1 MALNRKKYKIVKIS
15 LGYEPQ
21 FKQPQFEPCSRLYME
36 LLENKSKIKPELRD
50 VEFECQD
57 YTNNNEKKSFI
68 PGIYEAKKQATIDA
82 NNEVE
87 DENSGNKVDYS
98 LFSNSNSNPAF
109 EDVSKSLNKDE
120 YVPGMFKQIVQPKIK
135 IPESQS
141 SPINFP
147 SSPSSDKEELYNIGS
162 ENESISLYKT
172 KPSISHEDSL
182 AKLMRGEDIDDN
194 NEIANSKELLS
205 SSSSIPAVTIA
216 SSVIND
222 HRSSEEPKFSSVSQK
237 NIPPSLEAISKN
249 QVPLHQSSNSKSES
263 NIANMSYIGTEKDL
277 IRKRFLLLKFKKLKD
292 AYPDG
297 HIPEVNEFM
306 DLRELERE
314 YAIITQ
320 QLRIDDNIEQ
330 YKQLLTMGFYGLEFV
345 LKMFLKFKDIEG
357 FASQQ
362 ILNIN
367 KYEDILA
374 EIGEKNYTS
383 FSDNWPPE
391 LRLLKIICMN
401 AGAFILTKMLLK
413 GAGDS
418 VLSSILGGGIGGKKS
433 SPQKSSPQ
441 PTRPPPQASSKKMK
455 EPDFDIEDL
464 DIKKIN

>member
-1 MALNRKKYKIVKIS
+1 MASNRKKYKIVKIA

-21 FKQPQFEPCSRLYME
+21 FKQPHFEPCSRLYME

-50 VEFECQD
+50 VEFECKD
-57 YTNNNEKKSFI
+57 YANNNGQDHFI

-82 NNEVE
+82 NNEV
-87 DENSGNKVDYS
+87 DDDNSGNKVDSS
-98 LFSNSNSNPAF
+98 LFSNSNSPF
-109 EDVSKSLNKDE
+109 DDISKSLNKDE

-135 IPESQS
+135 IPEPQS
-141 SPINFP
+141 SPIKYP
-147 SSPSSDKEELYNIGS
+147 SSPSSDKEISFTIGN
-162 ENESISLYKT
+162 EEESISSYKA
-172 KPSISHEDSL
+172 KPSISSDDSL
-182 AKLMRGEDIDDN
+182 AKLMRGEDMDDN
-194 NEIANSKELLS
+194 HEIASSKELLS
-205 SSSSIPAVTIA
+205 SSISIPAVAIA
-216 SSVIND
+216 SSISES
-222 HRSSEEPKFSSVSQK
+222 RPSEESKYSSISQK
-237 NIPPSLEAISKN
+237 NTPPSLEAISKN
-249 QVPLHQSSNSKSES
+249 QVPLHHSSSSKSET

-297 HIPEVNEFM
+297 HIPDVNEFM
-306 DLRELERE
+306 DLKELERE

-320 QLRIDDNIEQ
+320 QLRVDDNIEQ

-362 ILNIN
+362 ILNMN

-383 FSDNWPPE
+383 FSDNWPAE

-418 VLSSILGGGIGGKKS
+418 VFSSILGGGKKSSSPKSSSPKS
-433 SPQKSSPQ
+433 SPQAS
-441 PTRPPPQASSKKMK
+441 RPPPQASSKKMK

-464 DIKKIN
+464 DIKKFN